1 VLLAI
6 AFAVLFIGS
15 VVGFVVATARN
26 ADRYAESLQPPED
39 LRRAGEG
46 SNPSGGSPNGGTI
59 WGDNH

>member
-1 VLLAI
+1 VLLPI

-39 LRRAGEG
+39 LRRVGEG
-46 SNPSGGSPNGGTI
+46 SNPAGGSPNGGGI